1 MSGFVSGRVIGS
13 ERHKRLAAGEEV
25 SLKFMLVNRGLPAD
39 GSACSAC
46 AQPLGSSYL
55 RHVPTRRPYC
65 DYECYQRH
73 RLTAM
78 VMPWSD
84 PGSIAAIT
92 VWSTIVSLSCMMQI
106 GALSRSLTEAFLR
119 AHDLPL
125 QEGGDG

>member
-1 MSGFVSGRVIGS
+1 VSGS

-65 DYECYQRH
+65 DYECYRRYQ
-73 RLTAM
+73 LTAM
-78 VMPWSD
+78 AMPWSD
-84 PGSIAAIT
+84 PSSIEAIA
-92 VWSTIVSLSCMMQI
+92 VWTAIASWSCMMQI
-106 GALSRSLTEAFLR
+106 GVLSRSLTEAFLR
-119 AHDLPL
+119 AHDLLLP
-125 QEGGDG
+125 EGGDG